1 MNNSLVK
8 VCYTGET
15 GSSDIRTFHRDDIL
29 YVSLRD
35 VLITLNKENREINEN
50 HVAKS
55 MVNVLKGQLNA
66 LDSDEY
72 IMEPVIGGKY
82 SDDEEIFVTQP
93 GLYRVLSSDKTI
105 AGKTFQRWLFHEV
118 VPSLT
123 KYGEYPPPLVSQ
135 DSDVK
140 RLATTLLMEIEQRE
154 ELERKTQEQFN
165 THEKMLNHLG
175 NKLQNIE
182 SNNQQIDFMC
192 VMDFCNLHGIDK
204 TEEQLVLGWCIKI
217 CAEKGEPSR
226 RVIVKSQEV
235 LQFPMYVLVAAAKE
249 LQIDK

>member
-1 MNNSLVK
+1 MDNNLVK
-8 VCYTGET
+8 VCYNGET
-15 GSSDIRTFHRDDIL
+15 GSSDIRTFHRDEIL
-29 YVSLRD
+29 YISLRD

-55 MVNVLKGQLNA
+55 MVNVIKGQMNA

-72 IMEPVIGGKY
+72 IMVPVLDGTY
-82 SDDEEIFVTQP
+82 VDDEEVFVTQP
-93 GLYRVLSSDKTI
+93 GLYRVLSSDKTS
-105 AGKTFQRWLFHEV
+105 AGKNFQRWLFHEV

-154 ELERKTQEQFN
+154 ELERKTQEQFSK
-165 THEKMLNHLG
+165 HEKMLNHLG

-182 SNNQQIDFMC
+182 SNNQQIDFMS
-192 VMDFCNLHGIDK
+192 VIEFCNLHEIDK
-204 TEEQLVLGWCIKI
+204 TEEQLILGWCIKI

-226 RVIVKSQEV
+226 RVVVKLQEV

-249 LQIDK
+249 LQIA

>member
-1 MNNSLVK
+1 MDNNLVK
-8 VCYTGET
+8 VCYNGET
-15 GSSDIRTFHRDDIL
+15 GSSDIRTFHKDEIL
-29 YVSLRD
+29 YISLRD

-55 MVNVLKGQLNA
+55 MVNVIKGQMNA

-72 IMEPVIGGKY
+72 IMMPVKDGKY
-82 SDDEEIFVTQP
+82 VDDEEVFVTQP
-93 GLYRVLSSDKTI
+93 GLYRVLSSDRSN
-105 AGKTFQRWLFHEV
+105 AGKNFQRWLFHEV

-135 DSDVK
+135 DSDIK

-165 THEKMLNHLG
+165 KHEKMLNLLG
-175 NKLQNIE
+175 NKLQTIE
-182 SNNQQIDFMC
+182 SNNDQIDFMS
-192 VMDFCNLHGIDK
+192 VLEFCNLHEISK
-204 TEEQLVLGWCIKI
+204 KEEQSILGWCIKI

-226 RVIVKSQEV
+226 RVVIELQEV
-235 LQFPMYVLVAAAKE
+235 IQFPAYVLVTAAKV
-249 LQIDK
+249 LKIA